1 METTIPKTS
10 TVFTALLKADLT
22 VQWRNR
28 RAVVLSLLMPI
39 IVLMSWKNSLMPIL
53 GGPLTLA
60 NSLSY
65 GLIATTL
72 LGYSNTL
79 ARDRDKGI
87 FQRLRVAP
95 VPNWAIMVSRLAV
108 QLVMIVIIVT
118 AIFIVGNNFDK
129 ITLSP
134 LGYILTYFTA
144 IVGAAVYLSIGQ
156 IIVGLIKNPETV
168 NTTSRLIFIV
178 FIMAGMLATI
188 YSAHNQSS
196 MVAQI
201 THWSPYG
208 TVNIIMSAGMVPDR
222 WNTDAT
228 YALLATIGYII
239 VFGTIGIQKFKWD
252 SK

>member
-10 TVFTALLKADLT
+10 TVFAALFKADVT

-28 RAVVLSLLMPI
+28 RAVVLSLLMPVI
-39 IVLMSWKNSLMPIL
+39 ILISWKGLIPLL

-79 ARDRDKGI
+79 SRDRDKGI

-95 VPNWAIMVSRLAV
+95 MPGWAIMVSRLTV
-108 QLVMIVIIVT
+108 QLLMIIIIT
-118 AIFIVGNNFDK
+118 SAIFIVGYNFDK
-129 ITLSP
+129 ISLSP
-134 LGYILTYFTA
+134 AGYFITYFVA

-178 FIMAGMLATI
+178 FIMAGMFATI
-188 YSAHNQSS
+188 YSAHNHTTAI
-196 MVAQI
+196 AQI

-208 TVNIIMSAGMVPDR
+208 TVNTIMSAGMVPDK
-222 WNTDAT
+222 WNMDAT
-228 YALLATIGYII
+228 YSLFATVGYII

>member
-1 METTIPKTS
+1 METIIPKTS
-10 TVFTALLKADLT
+10 TVFTALLKADLI

-28 RAVVLSLLMPI
+28 RAVVLSLLMPVI
-39 IVLMSWKNSLMPIL
+39 ILISWKGLIPLL

-95 VPNWAIMVSRLAV
+95 MHGWAIMVSRLTV
-108 QLVMIVIIVT
+108 QLLMVIIITT
-118 AIFIVGNNFDK
+118 AIFIVGYDFDK
-129 ITLSP
+129 ISLSP
-134 LGYILTYFTA
+134 AGYAITYFVA
-144 IVGAAVYLSIGQ
+144 IIGAAVYLSIGQ

-168 NTTSRLIFIV
+168 NTTSRLVFIV
-178 FIMAGMLATI
+178 FIMAGMFATI
-188 YSAHNQSS
+188 YSAHNQATTIAR
-196 MVAQI
+196 V

-208 TVNIIMSAGMVPDR
+208 TVNIIMSAGMVPDK
-222 WNTDAT
+222 WNMDAT

-239 VFGTIGIQKFKWD
+239 VFGSIGIQKFKWD

>member
-1 METTIPKTS
+1 METIIPKTS

-28 RAVVLSLLMPI
+28 RSVVLSLLMPVI
-39 IVLMSWKNSLMPIL
+39 ILISWKGLIPLL

-72 LGYSNTL
+72 LGYANTL

-95 VPNWAIMVSRLAV
+95 LPTWAIMVSRLAV
-108 QLVMIVIIVT
+108 QLLMIVIITT
-118 AIFIVGNNFDK
+118 AIFIVGNNYDK

-134 LGYILTYFTA
+134 AGYAVTYFIA
-144 IVGAAVYLSIGQ
+144 VIGAAVYLSIGQ

-168 NTTSRLIFIV
+168 NTTSRLVFIV
-178 FIMAGMLATI
+178 FIMAGMFATI
-188 YSAHNQSS
+188 YSAHNQTTSI
-196 MVAQI
+196 AQI

-208 TVNIIMSAGMVPDR
+208 TVNTMMSAAMVPDK
-222 WNTDAT
+222 WGTDAT
-228 YALLATIGYII
+228 YSLLATIGYII
-239 VFGTIGIQKFKWD
+239 VFSTIGIQKFKWE